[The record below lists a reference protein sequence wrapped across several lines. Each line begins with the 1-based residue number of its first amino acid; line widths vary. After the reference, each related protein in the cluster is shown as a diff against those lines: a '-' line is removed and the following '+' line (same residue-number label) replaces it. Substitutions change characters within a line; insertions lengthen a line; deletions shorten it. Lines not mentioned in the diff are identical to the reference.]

1 MFQLQTLLKLGM
13 KGAKYGRRIAVKH
26 LPTILT
32 AAGTIGVGI
41 GVWQTA
47 KKAPEAKEAL
57 DKVKEE
63 WDAIEDQE
71 KRVKADYYFKRI
83 RVGAKYFWVVFLII
97 GGSITCFW
105 IANRVSL
112 KRLTSAL
119 TAAGLSAKAKE
130 ELENKIKELDGDK
143 HLQKIKDEISSDAL
157 KAAPPVDQTIECRPG
172 ESWFYEPGSR
182 QYFRSSYE
190 RIRQTRNNIR
200 DALEEMI
207 FEDGNNAAC
216 VPVNEFLMDIGAAPC
231 DFGKDLCFAVEIKGK
246 DISKKDLRELVNDA
260 CEIGFTSDFKDGVPV
275 GVIRYDCSLRHTEL
289 FDRCY

>member
-13 KGAKYGRRIAVKH
+13 KGVKHGGRIAVKH

-130 ELENKIKELDGDK
+130 ELENKIKELDGEK
-143 HLQKIKDEISSDAL
+143 HLQKIKDEIDGDRIRNN
-157 KAAPPVDQTIECRPG
+157 PPVEDQIINTGYGMHLC
-172 ESWFYEPGSR
+172 YEPISGR
-182 QYFRSSYE
+182 YFYSNIE
-190 RIRQTRNNIR
+190 RIKRAVIMCR
-200 DALEEMI
+200 DYLQK
-207 FEDGNNAAC
+207 DGYLSLNDLYDLLGLDTTEQCLCWTAST
-216 VPVNEFLMDIGAAPC
+216 VDEVN
-231 DFGKDLCFAVEIKGK
+231 DF
-246 DISKKDLRELVNDA
+246 DISFSSQLTPEGA
-260 CEIGFTSDFKDGVPV
+260 PV
-275 GVIRYDCSLRHTEL
+275 LVIRYDINPTLEHR
-289 FDRCY
+289 DW